1 MAVLGLTTVL
11 VATASPAPGASSEGG
26 MRVFHDVAYGPL
38 AAERFDVY
46 APRTARDAP
55 VILMVHG
62 GGWRR
67 GDKSAAGVV
76 RNKVARWVPR
86 GFVVISTNHPLLPE
100 TPPLEQARYVGR
112 ALAYA
117 QRHAGWWGASRSRF
131 ETFLRALD
139 PTVARLLR
147 RR

>member
-1 MAVLGLTTVL
+1 MAVLGLTSVL
-11 VATASPAPGASSEGG
+11 VATASPAPGVSSTGG

-46 APRTARDAP
+46 APRAARDAP

-86 GFVVISTNHPLLPE
+86 GFVVISTNYPLLPE